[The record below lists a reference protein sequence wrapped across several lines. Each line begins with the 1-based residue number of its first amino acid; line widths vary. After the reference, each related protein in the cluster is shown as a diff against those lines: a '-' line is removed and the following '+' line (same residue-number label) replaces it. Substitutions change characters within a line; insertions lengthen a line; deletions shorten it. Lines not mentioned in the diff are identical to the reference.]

1 MKKRIGSGVLALCLL
16 LALLPGSVWAAEGD
30 MPAGGTPSVA
40 TDENSLRQLLE
51 KKTPNIQLK
60 NGENFELTT
69 TTGQLTIPE
78 NYAVT
83 LDLNG
88 SHIDVRIPV
97 GIIVKGSLTVVDSTA
112 KEEELIVNDVNDKKP
127 VPYQFGSIN
136 TGNDEAKRD
145 AIHVQNGGNFVLQSG
160 TVSAT
165 NIAIAVEA
173 GSTATIDGGYVEA
186 QESALVVLGN
196 DAKANING
204 GILLSKDNATV
215 AGNGLP
221 QYAGTTI
228 NMTGGTLVSKI
239 TTTGYIPCGIY
250 HPQKGTLNI
259 TGGEIRAPG
268 GVGILMRGGSLNV
281 GDNMTADK
289 FDVDSTEGIKGKVG
303 DASREIE
310 AGDIIAMDRQDGY
323 YDGANVK
330 VTLTKAADSVEEL
343 HPTAYHPEGLDL
355 LWTESDDTTIYT
367 IGKKT
372 TTAHTVTFNLNYAG
386 APAPTTA
393 EVNNG
398 GKVTKPADPTR
409 TGHTFGGWYEEA
421 ACTTAWNFD
430 TNTVTGNITL
440 YAKWTPVKKNYTIT
454 LNPAGGTLPADQ
466 PSTLTTNDDGKL
478 ATLPKEP
485 TRTDYKF
492 LRWTTSTGTEVTTD
506 LVFNSNTT
514 IYAQWTK
521 ADGSADDQTYTIS
534 FDLNYPDAPAAPAAI
549 STDLNHKL
557 PQPLPTVTREGY
569 TFDGWYTEDV
579 VKVSNDTL
587 FYASVTLKAQ
597 WTKLSDTPKTFTITL
612 DANGGTLSGAA
623 TVTTN
628 AGGKLDN
635 LPAAPTREGYSFD
648 GWFTAASGGK
658 KVDLQSTFEKDSTI
672 YAHWT
677 KNGGTPSDE
686 DEYRIYA
693 PSSVTGGR
701 LYVSH
706 RTATPGTRV
715 TIELRPWSD
724 YELDWLSVVN
734 LDTDREL
741 RLTERYTDEYTFTMP
756 SSDVEVD
763 VSYTDR
769 YYNNYYGG
777 TYYVREVVPAEPKPV
792 KWYYSNGSIVHVT
805 DGMVPYGGQLTRD
818 MLLSVL
824 YNMDP
829 ARSGDPTIWAAD
841 KGIIP
846 DIYIS
851 VLWGV
856 DKPITRE
863 QTAMILYC
871 FAQHMG
877 YNTAPTTSL
886 TGYADYRQIS
896 DAARPA
902 VAWAKAAGL
911 IAGTSPNTLSPGA
924 VLTCGQ
930 ANAILARFT
939 ANVARTW

>member
-30 MPAGGTPSVA
+30 MPAGGTDTFAEANSSVKLQELIA
-40 TDENSLRQLLE
+40 AKTANIKLTANADFSTTSLE
-51 KKTPNIQLK
+51 IPADY
-60 NGENFELTT
+60 
-69 TTGQLTIPE
+69 TG
-78 NYAVT
+78 V

-88 SHIDVRIPV
+88 KHITSFVSPV
-97 GIIVKGSLTVVDSTA
+97 VVKGNWTVMDSTA
-112 KEEELIVNDVNDKKP
+112 KENDLIVNNVNDKNT
-127 VPYQFGSIN
+127 VPYQFGSIRAS
-136 TGNDEAKRD
+136 DDRKRD
-145 AIHVQNGGNFVLQSG
+145 AIHVQNNGTFVLQSG

-173 GSTATIDGGYVEA
+173 GSAATIDGGYVEA

-228 NMTGGTLVSKI
+228 KMSGGTLVSNI
-239 TTTGYIPCGIY
+239 TTTGYTTCGIY
-250 HPQKGTLNI
+250 HPQKGTLNV
-259 TGGEIRAPG
+259 TGGKIIAHG
-268 GVGILMRGGSLNV
+268 GVGILMRGGELKLGEPSTRAGIV
-281 GDNMTADK
+281 IDTSGDK
-289 FDVDSTEGIKGKVG
+289 KPGKVG
-303 DASREIE
+303 DAGLVVPGGQAIV
-310 AGDIIAMDRQDGY
+310 MDSKSSYYDWRDMKATINSGFKPDFYCPDGY
-323 YDGANVK
+323 EQKEVTNPDG
-330 VTLTKAADSVEEL
+330 SVVY
-343 HPTAYHPEGLDL
+343 TTGAVA
-355 LWTESDDTTIYT
+355 TDTY
-367 IGKKT
+367 
-372 TTAHTVTFNLNYAG
+372 TVTFDAQGGSTVASQDVAKN
-386 APAPTTA
+386 
-393 EVNNG
+393 
-398 GKVTKPADPTR
+398 GKVTKPTDPTR
-409 TGHTFGGWYEEA
+409 TGYTFGGWYKEA

-430 TNTVTGNITL
+430 TDTVTGNITL

-478 ATLPKEP
+478 AKLPKEP

-506 LVFNSNTT
+506 LVFNSNAT
-514 IYAQWTK
+514 IYAQWQK
-521 ADGSADDQTYTIS
+521 ADGGADDQTYTIS

-549 STDLNHKL
+549 STDSNHKL
-557 PQPLPTVTREGY
+557 TQPLPTVTRKGY

-706 RTATPGTRV
+706 RTAAPGTRV

-792 KWYYSNGSIVHVT
+792 KWYYSNGSIFHVT

-911 IAGTSPNTLSPGA
+911 IAGTSSNTLSPGA

>member
-16 LALLPGSVWAAEGD
+16 LALLPGNAWAAEGD
-30 MPAGGTPSVA
+30 TPTGGTDTFAEADSSVKLQELIA
-40 TDENSLRQLLE
+40 AKTANIKLTANADFSTTSLE
-51 KKTPNIQLK
+51 IPADY
-60 NGENFELTT
+60 
-69 TTGQLTIPE
+69 TG
-78 NYAVT
+78 V

-88 SHIDVRIPV
+88 KHITSFVSPV
-97 GIIVKGSLTVVDSTA
+97 VVKGNWTVMDSTA
-112 KEEELIVNDVNDKKP
+112 KENDLIVNNVNDKNT
-127 VPYQFGSIN
+127 VPYQFGSIRAS
-136 TGNDEAKRD
+136 NDRKRD
-145 AIHVQNGGNFVLQSG
+145 AIHVQNNGVFVLQSG

-173 GSTATIDGGYVEA
+173 GSAATIDGGYVEA
-186 QESALVVLGN
+186 REFAVLVRGQ
-196 DAKANING
+196 DAEANING
-204 GILLSKDNATV
+204 GILLSEDNAVV

-221 QYAGTTI
+221 QNAGTTI
-228 NMTGGTLVSKI
+228 NMSGGTLVSNI
-239 TTTGYIPCGIY
+239 ETTGYTTCGIY
-250 HPQKGTLNI
+250 HPQKGTLNV
-259 TGGEIRAPG
+259 TGGKIIAHG
-268 GVGILMRGGSLNV
+268 GVGILMRGGELKLGEPSTRAGIV
-281 GDNMTADK
+281 IDTSGDK
-289 FDVDSTEGIKGKVG
+289 KPGKVG
-303 DASREIE
+303 DAELAVPGGQAIVIDSKSSYYDWRDMKATIN
-310 AGDIIAMDRQDGY
+310 GGFKPDFYCPDGY
-323 YDGANVK
+323 EQKEVKKPDGSIVYTTGAV
-330 VTLTKAADSVEEL
+330 AAD
-343 HPTAYHPEGLDL
+343 TY
-355 LWTESDDTTIYT
+355 
-367 IGKKT
+367 
-372 TTAHTVTFNLNYAG
+372 TVTFDAQGGSTVASQDVAKN
-386 APAPTTA
+386 
-393 EVNNG
+393 
-398 GKVTKPADPTR
+398 GKVTKPTDPTR
-409 TGHTFGGWYEEA
+409 TGHTFGGWYKEA

-430 TNTVTGNITL
+430 TDTVTGNITL
-440 YAKWTPVKKNYTIT
+440 YAKWTPVQKNYTIT

-466 PSTLTTNDDGKL
+466 PSTLITNDDGKL
-478 ATLPKEP
+478 AALPKEP
-485 TRTDYKF
+485 TRADYNFKE
-492 LRWTTSTGTEVTTD
+492 WTTSTGAKVTTD
-506 LVFNSNTT
+506 YVFNSNTT

-521 ADGSADDQTYTIS
+521 TDGSADDQTYTIS
-534 FDLNYPDAPAAPAAI
+534 FDLNYTDAPTAPAAI
-549 STDLNHKL
+549 STGADHKL
-557 PQPLPTVTREGY
+557 TQSLPTVTREGY
-569 TFDGWYTEDV
+569 TFDGWYTEDM

-597 WTKLSDTPKTFTITL
+597 WTKLSDTHKTFTITL

-628 AGGKLDN
+628 AKGMLDS

>member
-30 MPAGGTPSVA
+30 MPAGGTDTFAEANSSVKLQELIA
-40 TDENSLRQLLE
+40 AKTANIKLTANADFSTTSLE
-51 KKTPNIQLK
+51 IPADY
-60 NGENFELTT
+60 
-69 TTGQLTIPE
+69 TG
-78 NYAVT
+78 V

-88 SHIDVRIPV
+88 KHITSFVSPV
-97 GIIVKGSLTVVDSTA
+97 VVKGNWTVMDSTA
-112 KEEELIVNDVNDKKP
+112 KENDLIVNNVNDKNT
-127 VPYQFGSIN
+127 VPYQFGSIRAS
-136 TGNDEAKRD
+136 DDRKRD
-145 AIHVQNGGNFVLQSG
+145 AIHVQNNGTFVLQSG

-173 GSTATIDGGYVEA
+173 GSAATIDGGYVEA

-281 GDNMTADK
+281 GDNMTAAK
-289 FDVDSTEGIKGKVG
+289 FDVNSTEGIKGKVG

-330 VTLTKAADSVEEL
+330 VTLTKAADLVEEL

-372 TTAHTVTFNLNYAG
+372 TTAHTVTFNLNYTG

-393 EVNNG
+393 KVNDG
-398 GKVTKPADPTR
+398 
-409 TGHTFGGWYEEA
+409 
-421 ACTTAWNFD
+421 
-430 TNTVTGNITL
+430 
-440 YAKWTPVKKNYTIT
+440 
-454 LNPAGGTLPADQ
+454 
-466 PSTLTTNDDGKL
+466 GKL
-478 ATLPKEP
+478 ATLPADP
-485 TRTDYKF
+485 IRTDYTF
-492 LRWTTSTGTEVTTD
+492 LGWYTSNTGGNEVTTD
-506 LVFNSNTT
+506 TVFTKDATVYAIWKPNSATGPVTYTVTFYQNENDTT
-514 IYAQWTK
+514 AYATKTTNADGAIEWPAAPTKEGFVFKGWANEDGDTYSNNSVFFADTKLYAQWK
-521 ADGSADDQTYTIS
+521 QED
-534 FDLNYPDAPAAPAAI
+534 PDNP
-549 STDLNHKL
+549 
-557 PQPLPTVTREGY
+557 
-569 TFDGWYTEDV
+569 
-579 VKVSNDTL
+579 
-587 FYASVTLKAQ
+587 
-597 WTKLSDTPKTFTITL
+597 DTPKTFTITL

-877 YNTAPTTSL
+877 YNTAPITSL

>member
-16 LALLPGSVWAAEGD
+16 LALLPGNAWAAEGD
-30 MPAGGTPSVA
+30 TPSIANNPAELQELFDDADVSDIKLA
-40 TDENSLRQLLE
+40 DGGSIVLQT
-51 KKTPNIQLK
+51 TPLK
-60 NGENFELTT
+60 VPKGRE
-69 TTGQLTIPE
+69 
-78 NYAVT
+78 VT
-83 LDLNG
+83 LDLNDV
-88 SHIDVRIPV
+88 HINSYITTA
-97 GIIVKGSLTVVDSTA
+97 IIVEGKLTVKDSKA
-112 KEEELIVNDVNDKKP
+112 DPDQLKYENIDEKDELP
-127 VPYQFGSIN
+127 LYQRGSI
-136 TGNDEAKRD
+136 TAGNVTTKRD
-145 AIHVQNGGNFVLQSG
+145 AIHVQNNGVFVLQSG

-173 GSTATIDGGYVEA
+173 GSTATINSGYVKAREFA
-186 QESALVVLGN
+186 VLVRGQ
-196 DAKANING
+196 DAEANING
-204 GILLSKDNATV
+204 GILLSEDNAVV

-221 QYAGTTI
+221 QNAGTTI
-228 NMTGGTLVSKI
+228 NMSGGTLVSKI
-239 TTTGYIPCGIY
+239 TITPGYIPCGIY
-250 HPQKGTLNI
+250 HPQKGTLSI

-281 GDNMTADK
+281 GDNVTKDK
-289 FDVDSTEGIKGKVG
+289 FDVDSTQGTKGKVG

-330 VTLTKAADSVEEL
+330 VTLTKAADLVEEL
-343 HPTAYHPEGLDL
+343 RPTAYHPEGLDL

-372 TTAHTVTFNLNYAG
+372 TTAHTVTFNLNYTG

-393 EVNNG
+393 KVNDG
-398 GKVTKPADPTR
+398 
-409 TGHTFGGWYEEA
+409 
-421 ACTTAWNFD
+421 
-430 TNTVTGNITL
+430 
-440 YAKWTPVKKNYTIT
+440 
-454 LNPAGGTLPADQ
+454 
-466 PSTLTTNDDGKL
+466 GKL
-478 ATLPKEP
+478 ATLPADP
-485 TRTDYKF
+485 IRTDYTF
-492 LRWTTSTGTEVTTD
+492 LGWYTSNTGGDKVTTD
-506 LVFNSNTT
+506 TVFTKDTTVYAMWKSDSATNPVTYTVTFYQNENDTTAYTTKTTNADGAIEWPAAPTKEGFIFKGWANEDDDPYSNNSVFFADTKL
-514 IYAQWTK
+514 YAQWEQE
-521 ADGSADDQTYTIS
+521 D
-534 FDLNYPDAPAAPAAI
+534 PDNP
-549 STDLNHKL
+549 
-557 PQPLPTVTREGY
+557 
-569 TFDGWYTEDV
+569 
-579 VKVSNDTL
+579 
-587 FYASVTLKAQ
+587 
-597 WTKLSDTPKTFTITL
+597 DTPKIFTITL

-628 AGGKLDN
+628 AKGMLDS
-635 LPAAPTREGYSFD
+635 LPAAPTREGYSFE
-648 GWFTAASGGK
+648 GWFTAASDGE
-658 KVDLQSTFEKDSTI
+658 KVDFQSPFKEDSTI
-672 YAHWT
+672 YAQWT
-677 KNGGTPSDE
+677 KDGEDPSDE

-706 RTATPGTRV
+706 RTAAPGTRV

-877 YNTAPTTSL
+877 YNTAPATSL

>member
-16 LALLPGSVWAAEGD
+16 LALLPGNAWAAEGD
-30 MPAGGTPSVA
+30 TPTGGTDTFVEANGSTQLQKLIA
-40 TDENSLRQLLE
+40 DKTANIKLTANADFSTTSLE
-51 KKTPNIQLK
+51 IPADY
-60 NGENFELTT
+60 
-69 TTGQLTIPE
+69 TG
-78 NYAVT
+78 V

-88 SHIDVRIPV
+88 KHITSFVSPV
-97 GIIVKGSLTVVDSTA
+97 VVKGNWTVMDSTA
-112 KEEELIVNDVNDKKP
+112 KENDLIVNNVNDKNT
-127 VPYQFGSIN
+127 VPYQFGSIT
-136 TGNDEAKRD
+136 TGNVTTKRD
-145 AIHVQNGGNFVLQSG
+145 AIHVQNNGTFVLQSG

-173 GSTATIDGGYVEA
+173 GSMATINSGYVKAREFA
-186 QESALVVLGN
+186 VLVRGQG
-196 DAKANING
+196 AKANING
-204 GILLSKDNATV
+204 GILLSEDNAVV

-221 QYAGTTI
+221 QNAGTTI
-228 NMTGGTLVSKI
+228 NMSGGTLVSNI
-239 TTTGYIPCGIY
+239 ETTGYTTCGIY
-250 HPQKGTLNI
+250 HPQKGTLNV
-259 TGGEIRAPG
+259 TGGKIIAHG
-268 GVGILMRGGSLNV
+268 GVGILMRGGELKLGEPSTRAGIV
-281 GDNMTADK
+281 IDTSGDK
-289 FDVDSTEGIKGKVG
+289 KPGKVG
-303 DASREIE
+303 DAGLVVPGGQAIVIDSKSSYYDWRDMKATINS
-310 AGDIIAMDRQDGY
+310 GFKPDFYCPDGY
-323 YDGANVK
+323 EQKEVKKPDGSIVYTTGAV
-330 VTLTKAADSVEEL
+330 AAD
-343 HPTAYHPEGLDL
+343 TY
-355 LWTESDDTTIYT
+355 
-367 IGKKT
+367 
-372 TTAHTVTFNLNYAG
+372 TVTFDAQGGSTVASQDVAKN
-386 APAPTTA
+386 
-393 EVNNG
+393 
-398 GKVTKPADPTR
+398 GKVTKPTDPTR
-409 TGHTFGGWYEEA
+409 TGHTFGGWYKEA

-430 TNTVTGNITL
+430 TDTVTGNITL

-454 LNPAGGTLPADQ
+454 LNPNGGTLSGD
-466 PSTLTTNDDGKL
+466 TTVITNDDGKL
-478 ATLPKEP
+478 ATLPADP
-485 TRTDYKF
+485 TRTDYTF
-492 LRWTTSTGTEVTTD
+492 LGWYTSNTGGDKVTTD
-506 LVFNSNTT
+506 TVFTKNSTVYAMWKSDSATDPVTYTITFYQNENDTT
-514 IYAQWTK
+514 AYATKTTNADGAIEWPAAPTKEGFVFKGWANEDGDTYSNNSVFFADTKLYAQWK
-521 ADGSADDQTYTIS
+521 QED
-534 FDLNYPDAPAAPAAI
+534 PDNP
-549 STDLNHKL
+549 
-557 PQPLPTVTREGY
+557 
-569 TFDGWYTEDV
+569 
-579 VKVSNDTL
+579 
-587 FYASVTLKAQ
+587 
-597 WTKLSDTPKTFTITL
+597 DTPKTFTITL

-658 KVDLQSTFEKDSTI
+658 EVDLQSPFEKDSTI

-706 RTATPGTRV
+706 RTAAPGTRV

-792 KWYYSNGSIVHVT
+792 KWYYSNGSIFHVT

-877 YNTAPTTSL
+877 YNTAPATSL

>member
-1 MKKRIGSGVLALCLL
+1 M
-16 LALLPGSVWAAEGD
+16 
-30 MPAGGTPSVA
+30 
-40 TDENSLRQLLE
+40 
-51 KKTPNIQLK
+51 
-60 NGENFELTT
+60 
-69 TTGQLTIPE
+69 
-78 NYAVT
+78 
-83 LDLNG
+83 
-88 SHIDVRIPV
+88 
-97 GIIVKGSLTVVDSTA
+97 DSTA
-112 KEEELIVNDVNDKKP
+112 KENDLIVNNVNDKNT
-127 VPYQFGSIN
+127 VPYQFGSIT
-136 TGNDEAKRD
+136 TGNVTTKRD
-145 AIHVQNGGNFVLQSG
+145 AIHVQNNGTFVLQSG

-173 GSTATIDGGYVEA
+173 GSAATIDGGYVEA
-186 QESALVVLGN
+186 REFAVLVRGAGTAAN
-196 DAKANING
+196 AARAGTDIAKLDING
-204 GILLSKDNATV
+204 GILLAQDNAAV
-215 AGNGLP
+215 AGNGMP
-221 QYAGTTI
+221 EYAGTEIT
-228 NMTGGTLVSKI
+228 MTGGTLVSKI
-239 TTTGYIPCGIY
+239 TTPGYIPCGIY
-250 HPQKGTLNI
+250 HPQKGTLSI

-268 GVGILMRGGSLNV
+268 GVGILMRGGSLTV
-281 GDNMTADK
+281 GENMTADK
-289 FDVDSTEGIKGKVG
+289 FIVTSADGIKGKVG

-330 VTLTKAADSVEEL
+330 VTLTKAADSAEL
-343 HPTAYHPEGLDL
+343 LRPTAYHAEGLDL
-355 LWTESDDTTIYT
+355 LWTESDDTVTYT

-393 EVNNG
+393 KVNDG

-409 TGHTFGGWYEEA
+409 TGHTFGGWYKEA

-430 TNTVTGNITL
+430 TDTVTGNITL

-478 ATLPKEP
+478 AALPKNP
-485 TRTDYKF
+485 TRTDYNFQK
-492 LRWTTSTGTEVTTD
+492 WITSTGTEVTTD

-534 FDLNYPDAPAAPAAI
+534 FDLNYTDAPTAPAAI
-549 STDLNHKL
+549 STGADHKL
-557 PQPLPTVTREGY
+557 TQSLPTITREGY
-569 TFDGWYTEDV
+569 TFDGWYTEDM

-628 AGGKLDN
+628 AEGKLDS
-635 LPAAPTREGYSFD
+635 LPAAPTREGYSFE

-677 KNGGTPSDE
+677 KDGEDPSDE

-693 PSSVTGGR
+693 PSNVTGGR

-706 RTATPGTRV
+706 RTAAPGTRV

-792 KWYYSNGSIVHVT
+792 KWYYSNGSIFHVT
-805 DGMVPYGGQLTRD
+805 DSMVPYGGQLTRD

>member
-16 LALLPGSVWAAEGD
+16 LALLPGNAWAAEGD
-30 MPAGGTPSVA
+30 TPVGGTDTFVEADSSVKLQELIA
-40 TDENSLRQLLE
+40 AKTANIKLTKDAYFASTSLEIPL
-51 KKTPNIQLK
+51 NY
-60 NGENFELTT
+60 
-69 TTGQLTIPE
+69 TG
-78 NYAVT
+78 V

-88 SHIDVRIPV
+88 QHIVSGASPAV
-97 GIIVKGSLTVVDSTA
+97 VVKGNWTVMDSTA
-112 KEEELIVNDVNDKKP
+112 KEEELKVEDNNTVA
-127 VPYQFGSIN
+127 FRSGSIK
-136 TGNDEAKRD
+136 GNDSGKCD
-145 AIHVQNGGNFVLQSG
+145 AVHVQDGGTFILKSG
-160 TVSAT
+160 MVWGAK
-165 NIAIAVEA
+165 NIAICVKEN
-173 GSTATIDGGYVEA
+173 STATIDGGYVEA

-215 AGNGLP
+215 AGNGLS
-221 QYAGTTI
+221 QNAGTTI

-239 TTTGYIPCGIY
+239 TITPGYIPCGIY
-250 HPQKGTLNI
+250 HPQQGTLNI

-281 GDNMTADK
+281 GDNVTKDK
-289 FDVDSTEGIKGKVG
+289 FDVDSTQGTKGKVG

-372 TTAHTVTFNLNYAG
+372 TTAHTVTFNLNYTG

-393 EVNNG
+393 KVNDG
-398 GKVTKPADPTR
+398 GKVTKPTDPTR
-409 TGHTFGGWYEEA
+409 TGYTFGGWYKEA

-430 TNTVTGNITL
+430 TDTVTGNITL

-478 ATLPKEP
+478 AKLPKEP

-506 LVFNSNTT
+506 LVFNSNAT
-514 IYAQWTK
+514 IYAQWQK

-557 PQPLPTVTREGY
+557 TQPLPTVTREGY

-706 RTATPGTRV
+706 RTATPGTWV

>member
-16 LALLPGSVWAAEGD
+16 LALLPGNAWAAEGD
-30 MPAGGTPSVA
+30 TPAGGTPSVA
-40 TDENSLRQLLE
+40 TDEDSLRQLLE
-51 KKTPNIQLK
+51 SKTPNIQLK
-60 NGENFELTT
+60 NGGNFELTT
-69 TTGQLTIPE
+69 TTGQLTIPKG
-78 NYAVT
+78 YTVT

-88 SHIDVRIPV
+88 SHVDVRIPV
-97 GIIVKGSLTVVDSTA
+97 GIIVEGSLTVVDSTA

-221 QYAGTTI
+221 QNAGTTI
-228 NMTGGTLVSKI
+228 NMTGGTLVGKI
-239 TTTGYIPCGIY
+239 TTTGYTTCGIY
-250 HPQKGTLNI
+250 HPQKGTLNV
-259 TGGEIRAPG
+259 TGGKIIAHG
-268 GVGILMRGGSLNV
+268 GVGILMRGGELKLGEPSTRAGIV
-281 GDNMTADK
+281 IDTSGDK
-289 FDVDSTEGIKGKVG
+289 KPGKVG
-303 DASREIE
+303 DA
-310 AGDIIAMDRQDGY
+310 GLVVPGGQDIVIDSQSSYYGWKEMNATIKGNFEPKFYCPDGY
-323 YDGANVK
+323 KPKTETTADGIKYSIEKGTTPPA
-330 VTLTKAADSVEEL
+330 TTK
-343 HPTAYHPEGLDL
+343 
-355 LWTESDDTTIYT
+355 YT
-367 IGKKT
+367 IK
-372 TTAHTVTFNLNYAG
+372 FDLNYTN
-386 APAPTTA
+386 APAS
-393 EVNNG
+393 
-398 GKVTKPADPTR
+398 
-409 TGHTFGGWYEEA
+409 
-421 ACTTAWNFD
+421 
-430 TNTVTGNITL
+430 
-440 YAKWTPVKKNYTIT
+440 
-454 LNPAGGTLPADQ
+454 PADQ
-466 PSTLTTNDDGKL
+466 QTNDAGKL
-478 ATLPKEP
+478 ATLPNDP
-485 TRTDYKF
+485 TRTDYTF
-492 LRWTTSTGTEVTTD
+492 LGWYTSNTGGDKVTTD
-506 LVFNSNTT
+506 TVFTKNSTVYAMWKSDSATDPVTYIVTFYQNENDTTAYATEKTKDDGTVKWPVAPTKEGFVFKGWANEDGDPYSNGAVFFANTKL
-514 IYAQWTK
+514 YAQWEK
-521 ADGSADDQTYTIS
+521 ED
-534 FDLNYPDAPAAPAAI
+534 PDNP
-549 STDLNHKL
+549 
-557 PQPLPTVTREGY
+557 
-569 TFDGWYTEDV
+569 
-579 VKVSNDTL
+579 
-587 FYASVTLKAQ
+587 
-597 WTKLSDTPKTFTITL
+597 DTPKTFTITL

-628 AGGKLDN
+628 AEGKLDS

-706 RTATPGTRV
+706 RTAAPGTRV

>member
-30 MPAGGTPSVA
+30 MPAGGTDTFAEANSSVKLQELIA
-40 TDENSLRQLLE
+40 AKTANIKLTANADFSTTSLE
-51 KKTPNIQLK
+51 IPADY
-60 NGENFELTT
+60 
-69 TTGQLTIPE
+69 TG
-78 NYAVT
+78 V

-88 SHIDVRIPV
+88 KHITSFVSPV
-97 GIIVKGSLTVVDSTA
+97 VVKGNWTVMDSTA
-112 KEEELIVNDVNDKKP
+112 KENDLIVNNVNDKNT
-127 VPYQFGSIN
+127 VPYQFGSIRAS
-136 TGNDEAKRD
+136 DDRKRD
-145 AIHVQNGGNFVLQSG
+145 AIHVQNNGTFVLQSG

-196 DAKANING
+196 GAKANING

-221 QYAGTTI
+221 QNAGTTI

-281 GDNMTADK
+281 GDNMTAAK
-289 FDVDSTEGIKGKVG
+289 FDVNSTEGIKGKVG

-330 VTLTKAADSVEEL
+330 VTLTKAADLVEEL

-372 TTAHTVTFNLNYAG
+372 TTAHTVTFNLNYTG

-393 EVNNG
+393 KVNDG
-398 GKVTKPADPTR
+398 
-409 TGHTFGGWYEEA
+409 
-421 ACTTAWNFD
+421 
-430 TNTVTGNITL
+430 
-440 YAKWTPVKKNYTIT
+440 
-454 LNPAGGTLPADQ
+454 
-466 PSTLTTNDDGKL
+466 GKL
-478 ATLPKEP
+478 ATLPADP
-485 TRTDYKF
+485 IRTDYTF
-492 LRWTTSTGTEVTTD
+492 LGWYTSNTGGNEVTTD
-506 LVFNSNTT
+506 TVFTKDTTVYAIWKPNSATGPVTYTVTFYQNENDTT
-514 IYAQWTK
+514 AYATKTTNADGAIEWPAAPTKEGFVFKGWANEDGDTYSNNSVFFADTKLYAQWK
-521 ADGSADDQTYTIS
+521 QED
-534 FDLNYPDAPAAPAAI
+534 PDNP
-549 STDLNHKL
+549 
-557 PQPLPTVTREGY
+557 
-569 TFDGWYTEDV
+569 
-579 VKVSNDTL
+579 
-587 FYASVTLKAQ
+587 
-597 WTKLSDTPKTFTITL
+597 DTPKTFTITL

-877 YNTAPTTSL
+877 YNTAPITSL

>member
-16 LALLPGSVWAAEGD
+16 LALLPGNAWAAEGD
-30 MPAGGTPSVA
+30 TPAGGTDTFAEANSSVKLQELIA
-40 TDENSLRQLLE
+40 AKTANIKLTANADFSTTSLE
-51 KKTPNIQLK
+51 IPADY
-60 NGENFELTT
+60 
-69 TTGQLTIPE
+69 TG
-78 NYAVT
+78 V

-88 SHIDVRIPV
+88 KHITSFVSPV
-97 GIIVKGSLTVVDSTA
+97 VVKGNWTVMDSTA
-112 KEEELIVNDVNDKKP
+112 KENDLIVNNVNDKNT
-127 VPYQFGSIN
+127 VPYQFGSIRAS
-136 TGNDEAKRD
+136 DDRKRD
-145 AIHVQNGGNFVLQSG
+145 AIHVQNNGTFVLQSG

-221 QYAGTTI
+221 QNAGTTI
-228 NMTGGTLVSKI
+228 NMTGGTLVSNI
-239 TTTGYIPCGIY
+239 ETTGYTTCGIY
-250 HPQKGTLNI
+250 HPQKGTLKV
-259 TGGEIRAPG
+259 TGGKIIAHG
-268 GVGILMRGGSLNV
+268 GVGILMRGGELKL
-281 GDNMTADK
+281 GEP
-289 FDVDSTEGIKGKVG
+289 STRAGIVIDTGGIKKRGKVG
-303 DASREIE
+303 DAGLMLDGGQAIV
-310 AGDIIAMDRQDGY
+310 MDSKSSYYDWRDMKATINSGFKPDFYCPDGY
-323 YDGANVK
+323 EQKEVTNPDG
-330 VTLTKAADSVEEL
+330 SVVY
-343 HPTAYHPEGLDL
+343 TTGAVA
-355 LWTESDDTTIYT
+355 TDTY
-367 IGKKT
+367 
-372 TTAHTVTFNLNYAG
+372 TVTFDAQGGSTVASQDVAKN
-386 APAPTTA
+386 
-393 EVNNG
+393 
-398 GKVTKPADPTR
+398 GKVTKPTDPTR
-409 TGHTFGGWYEEA
+409 TGYTFGGWYKEA

-430 TNTVTGNITL
+430 TDTVTGNITL

-478 ATLPKEP
+478 AKLPKEP

-506 LVFNSNTT
+506 LVFNSNAT
-514 IYAQWTK
+514 IYAQWQK
-521 ADGSADDQTYTIS
+521 ADGGADDQTYTIS

-549 STDLNHKL
+549 STDSNHKL
-557 PQPLPTVTREGY
+557 TQSLPTVTREGY
-569 TFDGWYTEDV
+569 TFDGWYTEDM

-658 KVDLQSTFEKDSTI
+658 KVDLQSPFEKDSTI

-792 KWYYSNGSIVHVT
+792 KWYYSNGSIFHVT

-877 YNTAPTTSL
+877 YNTAPATSL

>member
-16 LALLPGSVWAAEGD
+16 LALLPGNAWAAEGD
-30 MPAGGTPSVA
+30 TPTGGTDTFAEADSSVKLQELIA
-40 TDENSLRQLLE
+40 AKTANIKLTANADFSTTSLE
-51 KKTPNIQLK
+51 IPADY
-60 NGENFELTT
+60 
-69 TTGQLTIPE
+69 TG
-78 NYAVT
+78 V

-88 SHIDVRIPV
+88 KHITSFVSPV
-97 GIIVKGSLTVVDSTA
+97 VVKGNWTVMDSTA
-112 KEEELIVNDVNDKKP
+112 KENDLIVNNVNDKNT
-127 VPYQFGSIN
+127 VPYQFGSIRAS
-136 TGNDEAKRD
+136 NDRKRD
-145 AIHVQNGGNFVLQSG
+145 AIHVQNNGVFVLQSG

-173 GSTATIDGGYVEA
+173 GSAATIDGGYVEA
-186 QESALVVLGN
+186 REFAVLVRGQ
-196 DAKANING
+196 DAEANING
-204 GILLSKDNATV
+204 GILLSEDNAVV

-221 QYAGTTI
+221 QNAGTTI

-239 TTTGYIPCGIY
+239 TITPGYIPCGIY
-250 HPQKGTLNI
+250 HPQQGTLNI

-281 GDNMTADK
+281 GDNVTKDK
-289 FDVDSTEGIKGKVG
+289 FIVDSTQGTKGKVG

-330 VTLTKAADSVEEL
+330 VTLTKAADLVEEL

-372 TTAHTVTFNLNYAG
+372 TTAHTVTFNLNYTG

-393 EVNNG
+393 KVNDG
-398 GKVTKPADPTR
+398 GKMTKPTDPTR
-409 TGHTFGGWYEEA
+409 TGYTFGGWYKEA

-430 TNTVTGNITL
+430 TDTVTGNITL

-478 ATLPKEP
+478 AKLPKEP

-506 LVFNSNTT
+506 LVFNSNAT
-514 IYAQWTK
+514 IYAQWQK

-557 PQPLPTVTREGY
+557 TQPLPTVTREGY

-706 RTATPGTRV
+706 RTATPGTWV

-877 YNTAPTTSL
+877 YNTAPATSL

>member
-30 MPAGGTPSVA
+30 MPAGGTDTFAEANSSVKLQELIA
-40 TDENSLRQLLE
+40 AKTANIKLTANADFSTTSLE
-51 KKTPNIQLK
+51 IPADY
-60 NGENFELTT
+60 
-69 TTGQLTIPE
+69 TG
-78 NYAVT
+78 V

-88 SHIDVRIPV
+88 KHITSFVSPV
-97 GIIVKGSLTVVDSTA
+97 VVKGNWTVMDSTA
-112 KEEELIVNDVNDKKP
+112 KENDLIVNNVNDKNT
-127 VPYQFGSIN
+127 VPYQFGSIRAS
-136 TGNDEAKRD
+136 DDRKRD
-145 AIHVQNGGNFVLQSG
+145 AIHVQNNGTFVLQSG

-173 GSTATIDGGYVEA
+173 GSAATIDGGYVEA

-196 DAKANING
+196 GAKANING
-204 GILLSKDNATV
+204 GILLSQDNATV

-228 NMTGGTLVSKI
+228 KMSGGTLVSNI
-239 TTTGYIPCGIY
+239 TTTGYTTCGIY
-250 HPQKGTLNI
+250 HPQKGTLNV
-259 TGGEIRAPG
+259 TGGKIIAHG
-268 GVGILMRGGSLNV
+268 GVGILMRGGELKLGEPSTRAGIV
-281 GDNMTADK
+281 IDTSGDK
-289 FDVDSTEGIKGKVG
+289 KPGKVG
-303 DASREIE
+303 DAGLVVPGGQAIV
-310 AGDIIAMDRQDGY
+310 MDSKSSYYDWRDMKATINSGFKPDFYCPDGY
-323 YDGANVK
+323 EQKEVTNPDG
-330 VTLTKAADSVEEL
+330 SVVY
-343 HPTAYHPEGLDL
+343 TTGAVA
-355 LWTESDDTTIYT
+355 TDTY
-367 IGKKT
+367 
-372 TTAHTVTFNLNYAG
+372 TVTFDAQGGSTVASQDVAKN
-386 APAPTTA
+386 
-393 EVNNG
+393 
-398 GKVTKPADPTR
+398 GKVTKPTDPTR
-409 TGHTFGGWYEEA
+409 TGYTFGGWYKEA

-430 TNTVTGNITL
+430 TDTVTGNITL

-466 PSTLTTNDDGKL
+466 PSTLMTNDDGKL
-478 ATLPKEP
+478 AALPKNP

-506 LVFNSNTT
+506 LVFNGNTT
-514 IYAQWTK
+514 IYAQWQK
-521 ADGSADDQTYTIS
+521 ADGGADDQTYTIS

-549 STDLNHKL
+549 STGADHKL
-557 PQPLPTVTREGY
+557 TQSLPTVTREGY
-569 TFDGWYTEDV
+569 TFDGWYTEDM

-658 KVDLQSTFEKDSTI
+658 EVDLQSPFEKDSTI

-706 RTATPGTRV
+706 RTAAPGTRV

>member
-16 LALLPGSVWAAEGD
+16 LALLPGNAWAAEGD
-30 MPAGGTPSVA
+30 TPAGGTDTFAEADSSVKLQELIA
-40 TDENSLRQLLE
+40 AKTANIKLTANADFSTTSLE
-51 KKTPNIQLK
+51 IPADY
-60 NGENFELTT
+60 
-69 TTGQLTIPE
+69 TG
-78 NYAVT
+78 V

-88 SHIDVRIPV
+88 KHITSFVSPV
-97 GIIVKGSLTVVDSTA
+97 VVKGNWTVMDSTA
-112 KEEELIVNDVNDKKP
+112 KETDLIVNNVNDKNT
-127 VPYQFGSIN
+127 VPYQFGSIRAS
-136 TGNDEAKRD
+136 NDRKRD
-145 AIHVQNGGNFVLQSG
+145 AIHVQNNGTFVLQSG

-228 NMTGGTLVSKI
+228 KMSGGTLVSNI
-239 TTTGYIPCGIY
+239 ETTGYTTCGIY
-250 HPQKGTLNI
+250 HPQKGTLNV
-259 TGGEIRAPG
+259 TGGKIIAHG
-268 GVGILMRGGSLNV
+268 GVGILMRGGELKLGEPSTRAGIV
-281 GDNMTADK
+281 IDTSGDK
-289 FDVDSTEGIKGKVG
+289 KPGKVG
-303 DASREIE
+303 DAGLMVPGGQAIVIDSKSSYYDWRDMKATINS
-310 AGDIIAMDRQDGY
+310 GFKPDFYCPDGY
-323 YDGANVK
+323 EQKEVTNPDGSVVYTTEAV
-330 VTLTKAADSVEEL
+330 AAD
-343 HPTAYHPEGLDL
+343 T
-355 LWTESDDTTIYT
+355 
-367 IGKKT
+367 
-372 TTAHTVTFNLNYAG
+372 
-386 APAPTTA
+386 
-393 EVNNG
+393 
-398 GKVTKPADPTR
+398 
-409 TGHTFGGWYEEA
+409 
-421 ACTTAWNFD
+421 
-430 TNTVTGNITL
+430 
-440 YAKWTPVKKNYTIT
+440 YTIT
-454 LNPAGGTLPADQ
+454 FDSNDGAATTTFA
-466 PSTLTTNDDGKL
+466 TLTTGTDGKL
-478 ATLPKEP
+478 ANLPATDP
-485 TRTDYKF
+485 TRADYTF
-492 LRWTTSTGTEVTTD
+492 VGWYTSKKGGNEVTTD
-506 LVFNSNTT
+506 TVFTKDTTVYAIWKPNSAAGPVIYTVTFYQNENDTT
-514 IYAQWTK
+514 AYATKTTNADGAIEWPAAPTKEGFIFKGWANEDGDPYSNNSVFFADTKLYAQWEQK
-521 ADGSADDQTYTIS
+521 D
-534 FDLNYPDAPAAPAAI
+534 PDNP
-549 STDLNHKL
+549 
-557 PQPLPTVTREGY
+557 
-569 TFDGWYTEDV
+569 
-579 VKVSNDTL
+579 
-587 FYASVTLKAQ
+587 
-597 WTKLSDTPKTFTITL
+597 DTPKTFTITL

-658 KVDLQSTFEKDSTI
+658 EVDLQSPFEKDSTI

-706 RTATPGTRV
+706 RTAAPGTRV

-792 KWYYSNGSIVHVT
+792 KWYYSNGIIVHFT
-805 DGMVPYGGQLTRD
+805 DVMAPYGGQLTRD

>member
-1 MKKRIGSGVLALCLL
+1 MLFR
-16 LALLPGSVWAAEGD
+16 SV
-30 MPAGGTPSVA
+30 
-40 TDENSLRQLLE
+40 
-51 KKTPNIQLK
+51 
-60 NGENFELTT
+60 
-69 TTGQLTIPE
+69 
-78 NYAVT
+78 
-83 LDLNG
+83 
-88 SHIDVRIPV
+88 
-97 GIIVKGSLTVVDSTA
+97 
-112 KEEELIVNDVNDKKP
+112 
-127 VPYQFGSIN
+127 
-136 TGNDEAKRD
+136 
-145 AIHVQNGGNFVLQSG
+145 
-160 TVSAT
+160 
-165 NIAIAVEA
+165 
-173 GSTATIDGGYVEA
+173 
-186 QESALVVLGN
+186 
-196 DAKANING
+196 
-204 GILLSKDNATV
+204 
-215 AGNGLP
+215 
-221 QYAGTTI
+221 
-228 NMTGGTLVSKI
+228 
-239 TTTGYIPCGIY
+239 
-250 HPQKGTLNI
+250 
-259 TGGEIRAPG
+259 
-268 GVGILMRGGSLNV
+268 
-281 GDNMTADK
+281 
-289 FDVDSTEGIKGKVG
+289 
-303 DASREIE
+303 
-310 AGDIIAMDRQDGY
+310 
-323 YDGANVK
+323 
-330 VTLTKAADSVEEL
+330 
-343 HPTAYHPEGLDL
+343 
-355 LWTESDDTTIYT
+355 
-367 IGKKT
+367 
-372 TTAHTVTFNLNYAG
+372 
-386 APAPTTA
+386 
-393 EVNNG
+393 
-398 GKVTKPADPTR
+398 TR
-409 TGHTFGGWYEEA
+409 
-421 ACTTAWNFD
+421 
-430 TNTVTGNITL
+430 NITL

-478 ATLPKEP
+478 AKLPKEP

-506 LVFNSNTT
+506 LVFNGNTT
-514 IYAQWTK
+514 IYAQWQK
-521 ADGSADDQTYTIS
+521 ADGGADDQTYTIS

-549 STDLNHKL
+549 STDSNHKL
-557 PQPLPTVTREGY
+557 TQSLPTVTREGY
-569 TFDGWYTEDV
+569 TFDGWYTEDM

-792 KWYYSNGSIVHVT
+792 KWYYSNGSIFHVT

>member
-16 LALLPGSVWAAEGD
+16 LALLPGNAWAAEGD
-30 MPAGGTPSVA
+30 TPAGGTDTFVEADSSVKLQELIA
-40 TDENSLRQLLE
+40 AKTANIKLTANADFSTTSLE
-51 KKTPNIQLK
+51 IPADY
-60 NGENFELTT
+60 
-69 TTGQLTIPE
+69 TG
-78 NYAVT
+78 V

-88 SHIDVRIPV
+88 KHITSFVSPV
-97 GIIVKGSLTVVDSTA
+97 VVKGNWTVMDSTA
-112 KEEELIVNDVNDKKP
+112 KENDLIVNNVNDKNT
-127 VPYQFGSIN
+127 VPYQFGSIRAS
-136 TGNDEAKRD
+136 NDRKRD
-145 AIHVQNGGNFVLQSG
+145 AIHVQNNGTFVLQSG

-196 DAKANING
+196 GAKANING

-228 NMTGGTLVSKI
+228 KMSGGTLVSNI
-239 TTTGYIPCGIY
+239 ETTGYTTCGIY
-250 HPQKGTLNI
+250 HPQKGTLNV
-259 TGGEIRAPG
+259 TGGKIIAHG
-268 GVGILMRGGSLNV
+268 GVGILMRGGELKL
-281 GDNMTADK
+281 GEP
-289 FDVDSTEGIKGKVG
+289 STRAGIVIDTGGIKKRGKVG
-303 DASREIE
+303 DAGLMLDGGQAIV
-310 AGDIIAMDRQDGY
+310 MDSKSSYYDWRDMKATINSGFKPDFYCPDGY
-323 YDGANVK
+323 EQKEVTNPDGSVVYTTEAV
-330 VTLTKAADSVEEL
+330 AAD
-343 HPTAYHPEGLDL
+343 T
-355 LWTESDDTTIYT
+355 
-367 IGKKT
+367 
-372 TTAHTVTFNLNYAG
+372 
-386 APAPTTA
+386 
-393 EVNNG
+393 
-398 GKVTKPADPTR
+398 
-409 TGHTFGGWYEEA
+409 
-421 ACTTAWNFD
+421 
-430 TNTVTGNITL
+430 
-440 YAKWTPVKKNYTIT
+440 YTIT
-454 LNPAGGTLPADQ
+454 FDSNDGAATTTFA
-466 PSTLTTNDDGKL
+466 TLTTGTDGKL
-478 ATLPKEP
+478 ANLPTTDP
-485 TRTDYKF
+485 TRADYTF
-492 LRWTTSTGTEVTTD
+492 VGWYTSKKGGNEVTTD
-506 LVFNSNTT
+506 TVFTKDTTVYAIWKPNSATGPVTYTVTFYQNENDTT
-514 IYAQWTK
+514 AYATKTTNADGAIEWPAAPTKEGFIFKGWANEDGDPYSNNSVFFADTKLYAQWEQK
-521 ADGSADDQTYTIS
+521 D
-534 FDLNYPDAPAAPAAI
+534 PDNP
-549 STDLNHKL
+549 
-557 PQPLPTVTREGY
+557 
-569 TFDGWYTEDV
+569 
-579 VKVSNDTL
+579 
-587 FYASVTLKAQ
+587 
-597 WTKLSDTPKTFTITL
+597 DTPKTFTITL

-658 KVDLQSTFEKDSTI
+658 KVDLQSPFEKDSTI

-706 RTATPGTRV
+706 RTAAPGTRV

-911 IAGTSPNTLSPGA
+911 IAGTSSNTLSPGA

>member
-30 MPAGGTPSVA
+30 MPAGGTDTFAEANSSVKLQELIA
-40 TDENSLRQLLE
+40 AKTANIKLTANADFSTTSLE
-51 KKTPNIQLK
+51 IPADY
-60 NGENFELTT
+60 
-69 TTGQLTIPE
+69 TG
-78 NYAVT
+78 V

-88 SHIDVRIPV
+88 KHITSFVSPV
-97 GIIVKGSLTVVDSTA
+97 VVKGNWTVMDSTA
-112 KEEELIVNDVNDKKP
+112 KENDLIVNNVNDKNT
-127 VPYQFGSIN
+127 VPYQFGSIRAS
-136 TGNDEAKRD
+136 DDRKRD
-145 AIHVQNGGNFVLQSG
+145 AIHVQNNGTFVLQSG

-173 GSTATIDGGYVEA
+173 GSAATIDGGYVEA

-281 GDNMTADK
+281 GDNMTAAK
-289 FDVDSTEGIKGKVG
+289 FDVNSTEGIKGKVG

-330 VTLTKAADSVEEL
+330 VTLTKAADLVEEL

-372 TTAHTVTFNLNYAG
+372 TTAHTVTFNLNYTG

-393 EVNNG
+393 KVNDG
-398 GKVTKPADPTR
+398 
-409 TGHTFGGWYEEA
+409 
-421 ACTTAWNFD
+421 
-430 TNTVTGNITL
+430 
-440 YAKWTPVKKNYTIT
+440 
-454 LNPAGGTLPADQ
+454 
-466 PSTLTTNDDGKL
+466 GKL
-478 ATLPKEP
+478 ATLPADP
-485 TRTDYKF
+485 IRTDYTF
-492 LRWTTSTGTEVTTD
+492 LGWYTSNTGGNEVTTD
-506 LVFNSNTT
+506 TVFTKDTTVYAIWKPNSATGPVTYTVTFYQNENDTT
-514 IYAQWTK
+514 AYATKTTNADGAIEWPAAPTKEGFVFKGWANEDGDTYSNNSVFFADTKLYAQWK
-521 ADGSADDQTYTIS
+521 QED
-534 FDLNYPDAPAAPAAI
+534 PDNP
-549 STDLNHKL
+549 
-557 PQPLPTVTREGY
+557 
-569 TFDGWYTEDV
+569 
-579 VKVSNDTL
+579 
-587 FYASVTLKAQ
+587 
-597 WTKLSDTPKTFTITL
+597 DTPKTFTITL

-792 KWYYSNGSIVHVT
+792 KWYYSNGSIFHVT

>member
-30 MPAGGTPSVA
+30 MPAGGTDTFAEANSSVKLQELIA
-40 TDENSLRQLLE
+40 AKTANIKLTANADFSTTSLE
-51 KKTPNIQLK
+51 IPADY
-60 NGENFELTT
+60 
-69 TTGQLTIPE
+69 TG
-78 NYAVT
+78 V

-88 SHIDVRIPV
+88 KHITSFVSPV
-97 GIIVKGSLTVVDSTA
+97 VVKGNWTVMDSTA
-112 KEEELIVNDVNDKKP
+112 KENDLIVNNVNDKNT
-127 VPYQFGSIN
+127 VPYQFGSIRAS
-136 TGNDEAKRD
+136 DDRKRD
-145 AIHVQNGGNFVLQSG
+145 AIHVQNNGTFVLQSG

-173 GSTATIDGGYVEA
+173 GSAATIDGGYVEA

-196 DAKANING
+196 GAKANING
-204 GILLSKDNATV
+204 GILLSQDNATV

-228 NMTGGTLVSKI
+228 KMSGGTLVSNI
-239 TTTGYIPCGIY
+239 TTTGYTTCGIY
-250 HPQKGTLNI
+250 HPQKGTLNV
-259 TGGEIRAPG
+259 TGGKIIAHG
-268 GVGILMRGGSLNV
+268 GVGILMRGGELKLGEPSTRAGIV
-281 GDNMTADK
+281 IDTSGDK
-289 FDVDSTEGIKGKVG
+289 KPGKVG
-303 DASREIE
+303 DAGLVVPGGQAIV
-310 AGDIIAMDRQDGY
+310 MDSKSSYYDWRDMKATINSGFKPDFYCPDGY
-323 YDGANVK
+323 EQKEVTNPDG
-330 VTLTKAADSVEEL
+330 SVVY
-343 HPTAYHPEGLDL
+343 TTGAVA
-355 LWTESDDTTIYT
+355 TDTY
-367 IGKKT
+367 
-372 TTAHTVTFNLNYAG
+372 TVTFDAQGGSTVASQDVAKN
-386 APAPTTA
+386 
-393 EVNNG
+393 
-398 GKVTKPADPTR
+398 GKVTKPTDPTR
-409 TGHTFGGWYEEA
+409 TGYTFGGWYKEA

-430 TNTVTGNITL
+430 TDTVTGNITL

-466 PSTLTTNDDGKL
+466 PSTLMTNDDGKL
-478 ATLPKEP
+478 AALPKNP
-485 TRTDYKF
+485 TRTDYNFQK
-492 LRWTTSTGTEVTTD
+492 WITSTGTEVTTD

-549 STDLNHKL
+549 STDSNHKL
-557 PQPLPTVTREGY
+557 TQPLPTVTRKGY

-658 KVDLQSTFEKDSTI
+658 EVDLQSPFEKDSTI

-706 RTATPGTRV
+706 RTAGPGTRV

-877 YNTAPTTSL
+877 YNTAPATSL

>member
-1 MKKRIGSGVLALCLL
+1 MKKRIRSGVLALCLL

-30 MPAGGTPSVA
+30 TPAGGTDTFAEADSSVKLQELIA
-40 TDENSLRQLLE
+40 AKTANIKLTANADFSTTSLE
-51 KKTPNIQLK
+51 IPADY
-60 NGENFELTT
+60 
-69 TTGQLTIPE
+69 TG
-78 NYAVT
+78 V

-88 SHIDVRIPV
+88 KHITSFVSPV
-97 GIIVKGSLTVVDSTA
+97 VVKGNWTVMDSTA
-112 KEEELIVNDVNDKKP
+112 KENDLIVNNVNDKNT
-127 VPYQFGSIN
+127 VPYQFGSIT
-136 TGNDEAKRD
+136 TGNVTTKRD
-145 AIHVQNGGNFVLQSG
+145 AIHVQNNGTFVLQSG

-215 AGNGLP
+215 ASNGLP

-289 FDVDSTEGIKGKVG
+289 FDVNSTEGIKGKVG

-372 TTAHTVTFNLNYAG
+372 TTAHTVTFNLNYTG
-386 APAPTTA
+386 GPAPTTA
-393 EVNNG
+393 KVNDG
-398 GKVTKPADPTR
+398 
-409 TGHTFGGWYEEA
+409 
-421 ACTTAWNFD
+421 
-430 TNTVTGNITL
+430 
-440 YAKWTPVKKNYTIT
+440 
-454 LNPAGGTLPADQ
+454 
-466 PSTLTTNDDGKL
+466 GKL
-478 ATLPKEP
+478 ATLPADP
-485 TRTDYKF
+485 IRTDYTF
-492 LRWTTSTGTEVTTD
+492 LGWYTSNTGGDKVTTD
-506 LVFNSNTT
+506 TVFTKDTTVYAIWKTDSATNPVTYTVTFYQNENDTTAYATKTTNADGAIEWPAAPTKEGFIFKGWANEDGDTYSNNSVFFADTKL
-514 IYAQWTK
+514 YAQWK
-521 ADGSADDQTYTIS
+521 QED
-534 FDLNYPDAPAAPAAI
+534 PDNP
-549 STDLNHKL
+549 
-557 PQPLPTVTREGY
+557 
-569 TFDGWYTEDV
+569 
-579 VKVSNDTL
+579 
-587 FYASVTLKAQ
+587 
-597 WTKLSDTPKTFTITL
+597 DTPKTFTITL

-911 IAGTSPNTLSPGA
+911 IAGTSSNTLSPGA

>member
-1 MKKRIGSGVLALCLL
+1 MKKRIRSGVLALCLL

-30 MPAGGTPSVA
+30 TPAGGTDTFAEADSSVKLQELIA
-40 TDENSLRQLLE
+40 AKTANIKLTANADFSTTSLE
-51 KKTPNIQLK
+51 IPADY
-60 NGENFELTT
+60 
-69 TTGQLTIPE
+69 TG
-78 NYAVT
+78 V

-88 SHIDVRIPV
+88 KHITSFVSPV
-97 GIIVKGSLTVVDSTA
+97 VVKGNWTVMDSTA
-112 KEEELIVNDVNDKKP
+112 KENDLIVNNVNDKNT
-127 VPYQFGSIN
+127 VPYQFGSIT
-136 TGNDEAKRD
+136 TGNVTTKRD
-145 AIHVQNGGNFVLQSG
+145 AIHVQNNGTFVLQSG

-215 AGNGLP
+215 ASNGLP

-289 FDVDSTEGIKGKVG
+289 FDVNSTEGIKGKVG

-372 TTAHTVTFNLNYAG
+372 TTAHTVTFNLNYTG
-386 APAPTTA
+386 GPAPTTA
-393 EVNNG
+393 KVNDG
-398 GKVTKPADPTR
+398 
-409 TGHTFGGWYEEA
+409 
-421 ACTTAWNFD
+421 
-430 TNTVTGNITL
+430 
-440 YAKWTPVKKNYTIT
+440 
-454 LNPAGGTLPADQ
+454 
-466 PSTLTTNDDGKL
+466 GKL
-478 ATLPKEP
+478 ATLPADP
-485 TRTDYKF
+485 IRTDYTF
-492 LRWTTSTGTEVTTD
+492 LGWYTSNTGGDKVTTD
-506 LVFNSNTT
+506 TVFTKDTTVYAIWKTDSATNPVTYTVTFYQNENDTTAYATKTTNADGAIEWPAAPTKEGFIFKGWANEDGDTYSNNSVFFADTKL
-514 IYAQWTK
+514 YAQWK
-521 ADGSADDQTYTIS
+521 QED
-534 FDLNYPDAPAAPAAI
+534 PDNP
-549 STDLNHKL
+549 
-557 PQPLPTVTREGY
+557 
-569 TFDGWYTEDV
+569 
-579 VKVSNDTL
+579 
-587 FYASVTLKAQ
+587 
-597 WTKLSDTPKTFTITL
+597 DTPKTFTITL

-792 KWYYSNGSIVHVT
+792 KWYYSNGSIFHVT

>member
-1 MKKRIGSGVLALCLL
+1 MKKRIRSGVLALCLL

-30 MPAGGTPSVA
+30 TPAGGTDTFAEADSSVKLQELIA
-40 TDENSLRQLLE
+40 AKTANIKLTANADFSTTSLE
-51 KKTPNIQLK
+51 IPADY
-60 NGENFELTT
+60 
-69 TTGQLTIPE
+69 TG
-78 NYAVT
+78 V

-88 SHIDVRIPV
+88 KHITSFVSPV
-97 GIIVKGSLTVVDSTA
+97 VVKGNWTVMDSTA
-112 KEEELIVNDVNDKKP
+112 KENDLIVNNVNDKNT
-127 VPYQFGSIN
+127 VPYQFGSIT
-136 TGNDEAKRD
+136 TGNVTTKRD
-145 AIHVQNGGNFVLQSG
+145 AIHVQNNGTFVLQSG

-215 AGNGLP
+215 ASNGLP

-289 FDVDSTEGIKGKVG
+289 FDVNSTEGIKGKVG

-372 TTAHTVTFNLNYAG
+372 TTAHTVTFNLNYTG
-386 APAPTTA
+386 GPAPTTA
-393 EVNNG
+393 KVNDG
-398 GKVTKPADPTR
+398 
-409 TGHTFGGWYEEA
+409 
-421 ACTTAWNFD
+421 
-430 TNTVTGNITL
+430 
-440 YAKWTPVKKNYTIT
+440 
-454 LNPAGGTLPADQ
+454 
-466 PSTLTTNDDGKL
+466 GKL
-478 ATLPKEP
+478 ATLPADP
-485 TRTDYKF
+485 IRTDYTF
-492 LRWTTSTGTEVTTD
+492 LGWYTSNTGGDKVTTD
-506 LVFNSNTT
+506 TVFTKDTTVYAIWKTDSATNPVTYTVTFYQNENDTTAYATKTTNADGAIEWPAAPTKEGFIFKGWANEDGDTYSNNSVFFADTKL
-514 IYAQWTK
+514 YAQWK
-521 ADGSADDQTYTIS
+521 QED
-534 FDLNYPDAPAAPAAI
+534 PDNP
-549 STDLNHKL
+549 
-557 PQPLPTVTREGY
+557 
-569 TFDGWYTEDV
+569 
-579 VKVSNDTL
+579 
-587 FYASVTLKAQ
+587 
-597 WTKLSDTPKTFTITL
+597 DTPKTFTITL

-648 GWFTAASGGK
+648 GWFPAASGGK

-792 KWYYSNGSIVHVT
+792 KWYYSNGSIFHVT

>member
-16 LALLPGSVWAAEGD
+16 LALLPGSVWAVEGD
-30 MPAGGTPSVA
+30 MPAGGTDTFVEANSSVKLQELIA
-40 TDENSLRQLLE
+40 AKTANIKLTANADFSTTSLE
-51 KKTPNIQLK
+51 IPADY
-60 NGENFELTT
+60 
-69 TTGQLTIPE
+69 TG
-78 NYAVT
+78 V

-88 SHIDVRIPV
+88 KHITSFVSPV
-97 GIIVKGSLTVVDSTA
+97 VVKGNWTVMDSTA
-112 KEEELIVNDVNDKKP
+112 KENDLIVNNVNDKNT
-127 VPYQFGSIN
+127 VPYQFGSIRAS
-136 TGNDEAKRD
+136 DDRKRD
-145 AIHVQNGGNFVLQSG
+145 AIHVQNNGTFVLQSG

-173 GSTATIDGGYVEA
+173 GSAATIDGGYVEA

-215 AGNGLP
+215 AGNGLS
-221 QYAGTTI
+221 QNAGTTI

-281 GDNMTADK
+281 GDNMTAAK
-289 FDVDSTEGIKGKVG
+289 FDVNSTEGIKGKVG

-330 VTLTKAADSVEEL
+330 VTLTKAADLVEEL

-372 TTAHTVTFNLNYAG
+372 TTAHTVTFNLNYTG

-393 EVNNG
+393 KVNDG
-398 GKVTKPADPTR
+398 
-409 TGHTFGGWYEEA
+409 
-421 ACTTAWNFD
+421 
-430 TNTVTGNITL
+430 
-440 YAKWTPVKKNYTIT
+440 
-454 LNPAGGTLPADQ
+454 
-466 PSTLTTNDDGKL
+466 GKL
-478 ATLPKEP
+478 ATLPVDP
-485 TRTDYKF
+485 IRTDYTF
-492 LRWTTSTGTEVTTD
+492 LGWYTSNTGGNEVTTD
-506 LVFNSNTT
+506 TVFTKDTTVYAIWKTDSATNPVTYTVTFYQNENDTTAYATKTTNADGAIEWPAAPTKEGFIFKGWANEDGDPYSNNSVFFADTKL
-514 IYAQWTK
+514 YAQWEQK
-521 ADGSADDQTYTIS
+521 D
-534 FDLNYPDAPAAPAAI
+534 PDNP
-549 STDLNHKL
+549 
-557 PQPLPTVTREGY
+557 
-569 TFDGWYTEDV
+569 
-579 VKVSNDTL
+579 
-587 FYASVTLKAQ
+587 
-597 WTKLSDTPKTFTITL
+597 DTPKTFTITL

-686 DEYRIYA
+686 DEYRIYT

-706 RTATPGTRV
+706 RTAAPGTRV

-792 KWYYSNGSIVHVT
+792 KWYYSNGSIFHVT

>member
-16 LALLPGSVWAAEGD
+16 LALLPGNAWAAEGD
-30 MPAGGTPSVA
+30 TPAGGTNTFVEANGSTQLQKLIA
-40 TDENSLRQLLE
+40 DKTANIKLTENA
-51 KKTPNIQLK
+51 
-60 NGENFELTT
+60 NFETT
-69 TTGQLTIPE
+69 SLEIPADYTG
-78 NYAVT
+78 V

-88 SHIDVRIPV
+88 KHIISFVSPV
-97 GIIVKGSLTVVDSTA
+97 VVKGNWTVMDSTA
-112 KEEELIVNDVNDKKP
+112 NEADLIINDKNT
-127 VPYQFGSIN
+127 VPYQFGSIT
-136 TGNDEAKRD
+136 TGNVTTKRD
-145 AIHVQNGGNFVLQSG
+145 AIHVQNNGTFVLQSG

-173 GSTATIDGGYVEA
+173 GSIATIDGGYVEA
-186 QESALVVLGN
+186 REFAVLVRGQG
-196 DAKANING
+196 AEANING
-204 GILLSKDNATV
+204 GILLSEDNAVV

-221 QYAGTTI
+221 QNAGTTI
-228 NMTGGTLVSKI
+228 NMSGGTLVSKI
-239 TTTGYIPCGIY
+239 TITPGYIPCGIY
-250 HPQKGTLNI
+250 HPQKGTLNV
-259 TGGEIRAPG
+259 TGGKIIAHG
-268 GVGILMRGGSLNV
+268 GVGILMRGGELKL
-281 GDNMTADK
+281 GEP
-289 FDVDSTEGIKGKVG
+289 STRAGIDIDTSGTKKPGKVG
-303 DASREIE
+303 DAGLVVPGGQAIVIDSKSSYYDWKDVKATIN
-310 AGDIIAMDRQDGY
+310 GSFKLDFYCPDGY
-323 YDGANVK
+323 KPKTETTADGIKYSIEKGTTPPA
-330 VTLTKAADSVEEL
+330 TTK
-343 HPTAYHPEGLDL
+343 
-355 LWTESDDTTIYT
+355 YT
-367 IGKKT
+367 IK
-372 TTAHTVTFNLNYAG
+372 FDLNYTN
-386 APAPTTA
+386 APAA
-393 EVNNG
+393 
-398 GKVTKPADPTR
+398 
-409 TGHTFGGWYEEA
+409 
-421 ACTTAWNFD
+421 
-430 TNTVTGNITL
+430 
-440 YAKWTPVKKNYTIT
+440 
-454 LNPAGGTLPADQ
+454 PADQ
-466 PSTLTTNDDGKL
+466 QTNDAGKL
-478 ATLPKEP
+478 ATLPNDP
-485 TRTDYKF
+485 TRTDYTF
-492 LRWTTSTGTEVTTD
+492 LGWYTSNTGGNKVTTD
-506 LVFNSNTT
+506 TVFTKNSTVYAMWKSDSATDPVTYTITFYQNENDTT
-514 IYAQWTK
+514 AYATKTTNADGAIEWPAAPTKEGFVFKGWANEDDDPYSNGAVFFADTKLYAQWEQE
-521 ADGSADDQTYTIS
+521 D
-534 FDLNYPDAPAAPAAI
+534 PDNP
-549 STDLNHKL
+549 
-557 PQPLPTVTREGY
+557 
-569 TFDGWYTEDV
+569 
-579 VKVSNDTL
+579 
-587 FYASVTLKAQ
+587 
-597 WTKLSDTPKTFTITL
+597 DTPKIFTIAL

-628 AGGKLDN
+628 AKGMLDS
-635 LPAAPTREGYSFD
+635 LPAAPTREGYSFE
-648 GWFTAASGGK
+648 GWFTAASDGE
-658 KVDLQSTFEKDSTI
+658 KVDFQSPFKEDSTI
-672 YAHWT
+672 YAQWT
-677 KNGGTPSDE
+677 KDGEDPSDE

-706 RTATPGTRV
+706 RTAAPGTRV

-877 YNTAPTTSL
+877 YNTAPATSL

>member
-30 MPAGGTPSVA
+30 MPAGGTDTFAEANSSVKLQELIA
-40 TDENSLRQLLE
+40 AKTANIKLTANADFSTTSLE
-51 KKTPNIQLK
+51 IPADY
-60 NGENFELTT
+60 
-69 TTGQLTIPE
+69 TG
-78 NYAVT
+78 V

-88 SHIDVRIPV
+88 KHITSFVSPV
-97 GIIVKGSLTVVDSTA
+97 VVKGNWTVMDSTA
-112 KEEELIVNDVNDKKP
+112 KENDLIVNNVNDKNT
-127 VPYQFGSIN
+127 VPYQFGSIRAS
-136 TGNDEAKRD
+136 DDRKRD
-145 AIHVQNGGNFVLQSG
+145 AIHVQNNGTFVLQSG

-173 GSTATIDGGYVEA
+173 GSAATIDGGYVEA

-196 DAKANING
+196 GAKANING
-204 GILLSKDNATV
+204 GILLSQDNATV

-228 NMTGGTLVSKI
+228 KMSGGTLVSNI
-239 TTTGYIPCGIY
+239 TTTGYTTCGIY
-250 HPQKGTLNI
+250 HPQKGTLNV
-259 TGGEIRAPG
+259 TGGKIIAHG
-268 GVGILMRGGSLNV
+268 GVGILMRGGELKLGEPSTRAGIV
-281 GDNMTADK
+281 IDTSGDK
-289 FDVDSTEGIKGKVG
+289 KPGKVG
-303 DASREIE
+303 DAGLVVPGGQAIV
-310 AGDIIAMDRQDGY
+310 MDSKSSYYDWRDMKATINSGFKPDFYCPDGY
-323 YDGANVK
+323 EQKEVTNPDG
-330 VTLTKAADSVEEL
+330 SVVY
-343 HPTAYHPEGLDL
+343 TTGAVA
-355 LWTESDDTTIYT
+355 TDTY
-367 IGKKT
+367 
-372 TTAHTVTFNLNYAG
+372 TVTFDAQGGSTVASQDVAKN
-386 APAPTTA
+386 
-393 EVNNG
+393 
-398 GKVTKPADPTR
+398 GKVTKPTDPTR
-409 TGHTFGGWYEEA
+409 TGYTFGGWYKEA

-430 TNTVTGNITL
+430 TDTVTGNITL

-478 ATLPKEP
+478 AKLPKEP

-506 LVFNSNTT
+506 LVFNSNAT
-514 IYAQWTK
+514 IYAQWQK
-521 ADGSADDQTYTIS
+521 ADGGADDQTYTIS

-549 STDLNHKL
+549 STDSNHKL
-557 PQPLPTVTREGY
+557 TQPLPTVTRKGY

-706 RTATPGTRV
+706 RTAAPGTRV

-911 IAGTSPNTLSPGA
+911 IAGTSSNTLSPGA

>member
-1 MKKRIGSGVLALCLL
+1 MKKRIRSGVLALCLL

-30 MPAGGTPSVA
+30 TPAGGTDTFAEADSSVKLQELIA
-40 TDENSLRQLLE
+40 AKTANIKLTANADFSTTSLE
-51 KKTPNIQLK
+51 IPADY
-60 NGENFELTT
+60 
-69 TTGQLTIPE
+69 TG
-78 NYAVT
+78 V

-88 SHIDVRIPV
+88 KHITSFVSPV
-97 GIIVKGSLTVVDSTA
+97 VVKGNWTVMDSTA
-112 KEEELIVNDVNDKKP
+112 KENDLIVNNVNDKNT
-127 VPYQFGSIN
+127 VPYQFGSIT
-136 TGNDEAKRD
+136 TGNVTTKRD
-145 AIHVQNGGNFVLQSG
+145 AIHVQNNGTFVLQSG

-215 AGNGLP
+215 ASNGLP

-289 FDVDSTEGIKGKVG
+289 FDVNSTEGIKGKVG

-372 TTAHTVTFNLNYAG
+372 TTAHTVTFNLNYTG
-386 APAPTTA
+386 GPAPTTA
-393 EVNNG
+393 KVNDG
-398 GKVTKPADPTR
+398 
-409 TGHTFGGWYEEA
+409 
-421 ACTTAWNFD
+421 
-430 TNTVTGNITL
+430 
-440 YAKWTPVKKNYTIT
+440 
-454 LNPAGGTLPADQ
+454 
-466 PSTLTTNDDGKL
+466 GKL
-478 ATLPKEP
+478 ATLPADP
-485 TRTDYKF
+485 IRTDYTF
-492 LRWTTSTGTEVTTD
+492 LGWYTSNTGGDKVTTD
-506 LVFNSNTT
+506 TVFTKDTTVYAIWKTDSATNPVTYTVTFYQNENDTTAYATKTTNADGAIEWPAAPTKEGFIFKGWANEDGDTYSNNSVFFADTKL
-514 IYAQWTK
+514 YAQWK
-521 ADGSADDQTYTIS
+521 QED
-534 FDLNYPDAPAAPAAI
+534 PDNP
-549 STDLNHKL
+549 
-557 PQPLPTVTREGY
+557 
-569 TFDGWYTEDV
+569 
-579 VKVSNDTL
+579 
-587 FYASVTLKAQ
+587 
-597 WTKLSDTPKTFTITL
+597 DTPKTFTITL
-612 DANGGTLSGAA
+612 DANGGTL
-623 TVTTN
+623 TTN

-792 KWYYSNGSIVHVT
+792 KWYYSNGSIFHVT

>member
-30 MPAGGTPSVA
+30 APAGGTDTFVEANGSTQLQKLIA
-40 TDENSLRQLLE
+40 DKTANIKLTANADFSTTSLE
-51 KKTPNIQLK
+51 IPADY
-60 NGENFELTT
+60 
-69 TTGQLTIPE
+69 TG
-78 NYAVT
+78 V

-88 SHIDVRIPV
+88 KHITSFVSPV
-97 GIIVKGSLTVVDSTA
+97 VVKGNWTVMDSTA
-112 KEEELIVNDVNDKKP
+112 KENDLIVNNVNDKNT
-127 VPYQFGSIN
+127 VPYQFGSIRAS
-136 TGNDEAKRD
+136 NDRKRD
-145 AIHVQNGGNFVLQSG
+145 AIHVQNNGTFVLQSG

-173 GSTATIDGGYVEA
+173 GSAATIDGGYVEA

-221 QYAGTTI
+221 QNAGTTI
-228 NMTGGTLVSKI
+228 NMTGGTLVSNI
-239 TTTGYIPCGIY
+239 ETTGYTTCGIY
-250 HPQKGTLNI
+250 HPQKGTLNV
-259 TGGEIRAPG
+259 TGGKIIAHG
-268 GVGILMRGGSLNV
+268 GVGILMRGGELKL
-281 GDNMTADK
+281 GEP
-289 FDVDSTEGIKGKVG
+289 STRAGIEIDTGGIKKRGKVG
-303 DASREIE
+303 DAGLMLDGGQAIVIDSKSSYYDWRDMKATINS
-310 AGDIIAMDRQDGY
+310 GFKPDFYCPDGY
-323 YDGANVK
+323 EQKEVTNPDGSVVYTTEAV
-330 VTLTKAADSVEEL
+330 AAD
-343 HPTAYHPEGLDL
+343 T
-355 LWTESDDTTIYT
+355 
-367 IGKKT
+367 
-372 TTAHTVTFNLNYAG
+372 
-386 APAPTTA
+386 
-393 EVNNG
+393 
-398 GKVTKPADPTR
+398 
-409 TGHTFGGWYEEA
+409 
-421 ACTTAWNFD
+421 
-430 TNTVTGNITL
+430 
-440 YAKWTPVKKNYTIT
+440 YTIT
-454 LNPAGGTLPADQ
+454 FDSNDGAATTTFA
-466 PSTLTTNDDGKL
+466 TLTTGTDGKL
-478 ATLPKEP
+478 ANLPTTDP
-485 TRTDYKF
+485 TRADYTF
-492 LRWTTSTGTEVTTD
+492 VGWYTSKKGGNEVTTD
-506 LVFNSNTT
+506 TVFTKDTTVYAIWKPNSATGPVTYTVTFYQNENDTT
-514 IYAQWTK
+514 AYATKTTNADGAIEWPAAPTKEGFIFKGWANEDGDPYSNNSVFFADTKLYAQWEQK
-521 ADGSADDQTYTIS
+521 D
-534 FDLNYPDAPAAPAAI
+534 PDNP
-549 STDLNHKL
+549 
-557 PQPLPTVTREGY
+557 
-569 TFDGWYTEDV
+569 
-579 VKVSNDTL
+579 
-587 FYASVTLKAQ
+587 
-597 WTKLSDTPKTFTITL
+597 DTPKTFTITL

-658 KVDLQSTFEKDSTI
+658 EVDLQSPFEKDSTI

-706 RTATPGTRV
+706 RTAAPGTRV

-911 IAGTSPNTLSPGA
+911 IAGTSSNTLSPGA

>member
-30 MPAGGTPSVA
+30 TPAGGTPSVA

-228 NMTGGTLVSKI
+228 KMSGGTLVSNI
-239 TTTGYIPCGIY
+239 ETTGYTTCGIY
-250 HPQKGTLNI
+250 HPQKGTLNV
-259 TGGEIRAPG
+259 TGGKIIAHG
-268 GVGILMRGGSLNV
+268 GVGILMRGGELKLGEPSTRAGIV
-281 GDNMTADK
+281 IDTSGDK
-289 FDVDSTEGIKGKVG
+289 KPGKVG
-303 DASREIE
+303 DAGLVVPGGQAIV
-310 AGDIIAMDRQDGY
+310 MDSKSSYYDWRDMKATINSGFKPDFYCPDGY
-323 YDGANVK
+323 EQKEVTNPDGSVVYTTEAV
-330 VTLTKAADSVEEL
+330 AAD
-343 HPTAYHPEGLDL
+343 T
-355 LWTESDDTTIYT
+355 
-367 IGKKT
+367 
-372 TTAHTVTFNLNYAG
+372 
-386 APAPTTA
+386 
-393 EVNNG
+393 
-398 GKVTKPADPTR
+398 
-409 TGHTFGGWYEEA
+409 
-421 ACTTAWNFD
+421 
-430 TNTVTGNITL
+430 
-440 YAKWTPVKKNYTIT
+440 YTIT
-454 LNPAGGTLPADQ
+454 FDSNDGAATTTFA
-466 PSTLTTNDDGKL
+466 TLTTGTDGKL
-478 ATLPKEP
+478 ANLPTTDP
-485 TRTDYKF
+485 TRADYTF
-492 LRWTTSTGTEVTTD
+492 VGWYTSKKGGNEVTTD
-506 LVFNSNTT
+506 TVFTKDTTVYAIWKPNSATGPVPYTVTFYQNENDTT
-514 IYAQWTK
+514 AYAAKTTNADGAIEWPAAPTKEGFIFKGWANEDGDPYSNNSVFFADTKLYAQWEQK
-521 ADGSADDQTYTIS
+521 D
-534 FDLNYPDAPAAPAAI
+534 PDNP
-549 STDLNHKL
+549 
-557 PQPLPTVTREGY
+557 
-569 TFDGWYTEDV
+569 
-579 VKVSNDTL
+579 
-587 FYASVTLKAQ
+587 
-597 WTKLSDTPKTFTITL
+597 DTPKTFTITL

-658 KVDLQSTFEKDSTI
+658 EVDLQSPFEKDSTI

-706 RTATPGTRV
+706 RTAAPGTRV

-924 VLTCGQ
+924 VLTCGH

>member
-30 MPAGGTPSVA
+30 MPAGGTDTFAEANSSVKLQELIA
-40 TDENSLRQLLE
+40 AKTANIKLTANADFSTTSLE
-51 KKTPNIQLK
+51 IPADY
-60 NGENFELTT
+60 
-69 TTGQLTIPE
+69 TG
-78 NYAVT
+78 V

-88 SHIDVRIPV
+88 KHITSFVSPV
-97 GIIVKGSLTVVDSTA
+97 VVKGNWTVMDSTA
-112 KEEELIVNDVNDKKP
+112 KENDLIVNNVNDKNT
-127 VPYQFGSIN
+127 VPYQFGSIRAS
-136 TGNDEAKRD
+136 DDRKRD
-145 AIHVQNGGNFVLQSG
+145 AIHVQNNGTFVLQSG

-173 GSTATIDGGYVEA
+173 GSAATIDGGYVEA

-196 DAKANING
+196 GAKANING
-204 GILLSKDNATV
+204 GILLSQDNATV

-228 NMTGGTLVSKI
+228 KMSGGTLVSNI
-239 TTTGYIPCGIY
+239 TTTGYTTCGIY
-250 HPQKGTLNI
+250 HPQKGTLNV
-259 TGGEIRAPG
+259 TGGKIIAHG
-268 GVGILMRGGSLNV
+268 GVGILMRGGELKLGEPSTRAGIV
-281 GDNMTADK
+281 IDTSGDK
-289 FDVDSTEGIKGKVG
+289 KPGKVG
-303 DASREIE
+303 DAGLVVPGGQAIVMYSKSSYYDWRDMKATINSCFKP
-310 AGDIIAMDRQDGY
+310 DFYCPDGY
-323 YDGANVK
+323 EQKEVTNPDG
-330 VTLTKAADSVEEL
+330 SVVY
-343 HPTAYHPEGLDL
+343 TTGAVA
-355 LWTESDDTTIYT
+355 TDTY
-367 IGKKT
+367 
-372 TTAHTVTFNLNYAG
+372 TVTFDAQGGSTVASQDVAKN
-386 APAPTTA
+386 
-393 EVNNG
+393 
-398 GKVTKPADPTR
+398 GKVTKPTDPTR
-409 TGHTFGGWYEEA
+409 TGYTFGGWYKEA

-430 TNTVTGNITL
+430 TDTVTGNITL

-478 ATLPKEP
+478 AKLPKEP

-506 LVFNSNTT
+506 LVFNSNAT
-514 IYAQWTK
+514 IYAQWQK
-521 ADGSADDQTYTIS
+521 ADGGADDQTYTIS

-549 STDLNHKL
+549 STDSNHKL
-557 PQPLPTVTREGY
+557 TQPLPTVTRKGY

-706 RTATPGTRV
+706 RTAAPGTRV

-911 IAGTSPNTLSPGA
+911 IAGTSSNTLSPGA

>member
-1 MKKRIGSGVLALCLL
+1 MKKRIRSGVLALCLL

-30 MPAGGTPSVA
+30 TPAGGTDTFAEADSSVKLQELIA
-40 TDENSLRQLLE
+40 AKTANIKLTANADFSTTSLE
-51 KKTPNIQLK
+51 IPADY
-60 NGENFELTT
+60 
-69 TTGQLTIPE
+69 TG
-78 NYAVT
+78 V

-88 SHIDVRIPV
+88 KHITSFVSPV
-97 GIIVKGSLTVVDSTA
+97 VVKGNWTVMDSTA
-112 KEEELIVNDVNDKKP
+112 KENDLIVNNVNDKNT
-127 VPYQFGSIN
+127 VPYQFGSIT
-136 TGNDEAKRD
+136 TGNVTTKRD
-145 AIHVQNGGNFVLQSG
+145 AIHVQNNGTFVLQSG

-215 AGNGLP
+215 ASNGLP

-289 FDVDSTEGIKGKVG
+289 FDVNSTEGIKGKVG

-372 TTAHTVTFNLNYAG
+372 TTAHTVTFNLNYTG
-386 APAPTTA
+386 GPAPTTA
-393 EVNNG
+393 KVNDG
-398 GKVTKPADPTR
+398 
-409 TGHTFGGWYEEA
+409 
-421 ACTTAWNFD
+421 
-430 TNTVTGNITL
+430 
-440 YAKWTPVKKNYTIT
+440 
-454 LNPAGGTLPADQ
+454 
-466 PSTLTTNDDGKL
+466 GKL
-478 ATLPKEP
+478 ATLPADP
-485 TRTDYKF
+485 IRTDYTF
-492 LRWTTSTGTEVTTD
+492 LGWYTSNTGGDKVTTD
-506 LVFNSNTT
+506 TVFTKDTTVYAIWKTDSATNPVTYTVTFYQNENDTTAYATKTTNADGAIEWPAAPTKEGFIFKGWANEDGDTYSNNSVFFADTKL
-514 IYAQWTK
+514 YAQWK
-521 ADGSADDQTYTIS
+521 QED
-534 FDLNYPDAPAAPAAI
+534 PDNP
-549 STDLNHKL
+549 
-557 PQPLPTVTREGY
+557 
-569 TFDGWYTEDV
+569 
-579 VKVSNDTL
+579 
-587 FYASVTLKAQ
+587 
-597 WTKLSDTPKTFTITL
+597 DTPKPFPIPL
-612 DANGGTLSGAA
+612 DANGGPLSGAA

-792 KWYYSNGSIVHVT
+792 KWYYSNGSIFHVT

>member
-1 MKKRIGSGVLALCLL
+1 MFVILSLLL
-16 LALLPGSVWAAEGD
+16 LAASALTWVLPAGPFARVFDPVAGQTLVVPGS
-30 MPAGGTPSVA
+30 
-40 TDENSLRQLLE
+40 
-51 KKTPNIQLK
+51 
-60 NGENFELTT
+60 
-69 TTGQLTIPE
+69 
-78 NYAVT
+78 Y
-83 LDLNG
+83 
-88 SHIDVRIPV
+88 
-97 GIIVKGSLTVVDSTA
+97 
-112 KEEELIVNDVNDKKP
+112 
-127 VPYQFGSIN
+127 
-136 TGNDEAKRD
+136 
-145 AIHVQNGGNFVLQSG
+145 
-160 TVSAT
+160 
-165 NIAIAVEA
+165 
-173 GSTATIDGGYVEA
+173 
-186 QESALVVLGN
+186 
-196 DAKANING
+196 
-204 GILLSKDNATV
+204 
-215 AGNGLP
+215 
-221 QYAGTTI
+221 
-228 NMTGGTLVSKI
+228 
-239 TTTGYIPCGIY
+239 
-250 HPQKGTLNI
+250 
-259 TGGEIRAPG
+259 
-268 GVGILMRGGSLNV
+268 
-281 GDNMTADK
+281 
-289 FDVDSTEGIKGKVG
+289 
-303 DASREIE
+303 
-310 AGDIIAMDRQDGY
+310 
-323 YDGANVK
+323 
-330 VTLTKAADSVEEL
+330 
-343 HPTAYHPEGLDL
+343 
-355 LWTESDDTTIYT
+355 
-367 IGKKT
+367 
-372 TTAHTVTFNLNYAG
+372 
-386 APAPTTA
+386 
-393 EVNNG
+393 
-398 GKVTKPADPTR
+398 
-409 TGHTFGGWYEEA
+409 
-421 ACTTAWNFD
+421 
-430 TNTVTGNITL
+430 
-440 YAKWTPVKKNYTIT
+440 
-454 LNPAGGTLPADQ
+454 
-466 PSTLTTNDDGKL
+466 
-478 ATLPKEP
+478 
-485 TRTDYKF
+485 
-492 LRWTTSTGTEVTTD
+492 
-506 LVFNSNTT
+506 
-514 IYAQWTK
+514 
-521 ADGSADDQTYTIS
+521 
-534 FDLNYPDAPAAPAAI
+534 APAAPAAI
-549 STDLNHKL
+549 STDSNHKL
-557 PQPLPTVTREGY
+557 TQPLPTVTREGY

-597 WTKLSDTPKTFTITL
+597 WTKLSDTPNTFTITL

-648 GWFTAASGGK
+648 GWFPAASGGK

-706 RTATPGTRV
+706 RTAAPGTRV

-792 KWYYSNGSIVHVT
+792 KWYYSNGSIFHVT

-877 YNTAPTTSL
+877 YNTAPATSL